1 MIDSEFHGAKINIFA
16 EFETHVENLVENLV
30 EKNGRMWEKMEK
42 YLTKQDLNVIVM
54 KVRYC

>member
-16 EFETHVENLVENLV
+16 EFEMPVEIHVENLV

-42 YLTKQDLNVIVM
+42 YS
-54 KVRYC
+54 

>member
-42 YLTKQDLNVIVM
+42 YS
-54 KVRYC
+54 